1 MAALR
6 PALAAAADRLDRA
19 FRSAQQIPRLT
30 QVDPSFDVAGA
41 YEVLA
46 ELHARRVARGWQP
59 VGRKIGFTNTT
70 IWERYGVD
78 RPMWSHVWDR
88 TVAFAA
94 HDRAELPLDGLME
107 PRIEPEIVFGIAA
120 PLPRGDDPV
129 ELLRA
134 VAWLAP
140 GFEIVQS
147 PFPGWKFGAADCAA
161 AYGLHGRLAVGT
173 RVPVTD
179 ANREALAAALPVFE
193 VTLARAGAVVEKGVG
208 ANVLG
213 SPVRALMHLRDLLA
227 TQPWA
232 PPLAAGEIVTTG
244 TITDAQPVV
253 PGETWRAT
261 FGALPLHALSA
272 TLRD

>member
-6 PALAAAADRLDRA
+6 PRLVAAADRLDAA
-19 FRSAQQIPRLT
+19 FVAARQIPRLT
-30 QVDPSFDVAGA
+30 EADPAFDVACA

-46 ELHARRVARGWQP
+46 ELHARRIARGWQP

-88 TVAFAA
+88 TVTFAQG
-94 HDRAELPLDGLME
+94 DRAELALDGLME
-107 PRIEPEIVFGIAA
+107 PRIEPEIVFGIAG
-120 PLPRGDDPV
+120 PLPPGDDP
-129 ELLRA
+129 LGILSA
-134 VAWLAP
+134 VAWIAP
-140 GFEIVQS
+140 GFEIVHS
-147 PFPGWKFGAADCAA
+147 PFPAWKFGAADCAA

-179 ANREALAAALPVFE
+179 ANREALAAALPAFE
-193 VTLARAGAVVEKGVG
+193 VTLARAGAVVENGVG

-213 SPVRALMHLRDLLA
+213 SPVRALTHLRDLLA

-244 TITDAQPVV
+244 TITDAQAVRA
-253 PGETWRAT
+253 GETWHAT
-261 FGALPLHALSA
+261 FGTLPLRALSA
-272 TLRD
+272 TIR

>member
-1 MAALR
+1 MATLSPR
-6 PALAAAADRLDRA
+6 LVAAADRLDAA
-19 FRSAQQIPRLT
+19 FVAARQMPRLT
-30 QVDPSFDVAGA
+30 EADPAFDVACA

-46 ELHARRVARGWQP
+46 ELHARRIARGWQP

-88 TVAFAA
+88 TVTFAQG
-94 HDRAELPLDGLME
+94 DRAELTLDGLME
-107 PRIEPEIVFGIAA
+107 PRIEPEIVFGIAG
-120 PLPRGDDPV
+120 PLPPGDDP
-129 ELLRA
+129 LGILCA
-134 VAWLAP
+134 VAWIAP
-140 GFEIVQS
+140 GFEIVHS
-147 PFPGWKFGAADCAA
+147 AFPGWKFGAADCAA

-179 ANREALAAALPVFE
+179 ANRAALAAALPTFT
-193 VTLARAGAVVEKGVG
+193 VTLLRGHTVIEQGVG

-213 SPVRALMHLRDLLA
+213 SPARALAYLRDVLA

-244 TITDAQPVV
+244 TITDAQPVR
-253 PGETWRAT
+253 PGATWHAT
-261 FGALPLHALSA
+261 FDTLPLRALTA
-272 TLRD
+272 TIR

>member
-1 MAALR
+1 MAALS
-6 PALAAAADRLDRA
+6 PAVAAAADGLDRA
-19 FRSAQQIPRLT
+19 FLSARQMPRLMEA
-30 QVDPSFDVAGA
+30 DSSFDVASA
-41 YEVLA
+41 YDVLA
-46 ELHARRVARGWQP
+46 ELHGRRVARGWRP

-70 IWERYGVD
+70 IWARYGVD

-88 TVAFAA
+88 TVIFAQD
-94 HDRAELPLDGLME
+94 DRAALALDGLME
-107 PRIEPEIVFGIAA
+107 PRIEPEVVFGLAG
-120 PLPRGDDPV
+120 PLPPGDDPLAV
-129 ELLRA
+129 LRA
-134 VAWLAP
+134 VAWFAP

-147 PFPGWKFGAADCAA
+147 PFPGWQFGAADCAA

-173 RVPVTD
+173 RMPVTD
-179 ANREALAAALPVFE
+179 ANREVLAAALPAFE

-244 TITDAQPVV
+244 TITDAQPVRA
-253 PGETWRAT
+253 GDTWSAD
-261 FGALPLHALSA
+261 FGALPLRALTA
-272 TLRD
+272 TMR

>member
-1 MAALR
+1 MAALT
-6 PALAAAADRLDRA
+6 PALASAADRLDQS
-19 FRSAQQIPRLT
+19 FRSGRQIPRISEAE
-30 QVDPSFDVAGA
+30 PSFDVAAA
-41 YEVLA
+41 YAVLA
-46 ELHARRVARGWQP
+46 ELHERRIARGWKP

-70 IWERYGVD
+70 IWECYGVD

-88 TVAFAA
+88 TVTFAQA
-94 HDRAELPLDGLME
+94 DRAVLALGDLME

-120 PLPRGDDPV
+120 PLPAGDDPV
-129 ELLRA
+129 EILRA
-134 VAWLAP
+134 VAWIAP
-140 GFEIVQS
+140 GFEIVHS
-147 PFPGWKFGAADCAA
+147 AFPAWKFTAADCAA

-179 ANREALAAALPVFE
+179 ANRAAIAAALPACE
-193 VTLARAGAVVEKGVG
+193 VTLACGSNVVDRGVG

-213 SPVRALMHLRDLLA
+213 SPALALVYLRDVLA

-244 TITDAQPVV
+244 TITDAQPVA

-261 FGALPLHALSA
+261 FGALPLHPLSA